1 MSKKYDDNSKVFAD
15 WTIKKLKSEAISYD
29 ELINRVSC
37 YGVKDIMA
45 LEGILDE
52 LDNREEIR
60 EEIINNGEVVNYDI
74 ADSIIENI
82 IDPLLEYT
90 IDGRLYSNL
99 QQQIVELLAE
109 SNKE

>member
-1 MSKKYDDNSKVFAD
+1 M
-15 WTIKKLKSEAISYD
+15 E
-29 ELINRVSC
+29 
-37 YGVKDIMA
+37 
-45 LEGILDE
+45 
-52 LDNREEIR
+52 EEIR